1 MIQIDI
7 KNIVAGLAHC
17 NLYTGER
24 CVKILI
30 PEYEY
35 ENLVKDGF
43 FIRDGKTK
51 DSANVIN
58 TTEVYK
64 LGEIK

>member
-1 MIQIDI
+1 MIQIDV
-7 KNIVAGLAHC
+7 KNIVAGFAHC
-17 NLYTGER
+17 NLYTDHR

-30 PEYEY
+30 LEYEY